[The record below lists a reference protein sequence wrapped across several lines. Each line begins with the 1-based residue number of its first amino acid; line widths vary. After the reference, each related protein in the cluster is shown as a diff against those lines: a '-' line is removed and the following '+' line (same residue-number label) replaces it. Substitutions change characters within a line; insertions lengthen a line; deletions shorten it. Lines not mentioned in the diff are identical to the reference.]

1 LTNLTFLHLE
11 YNQLSGEIPSE
22 IGNLTNLIWLNFI
35 HNQLSGEIPS
45 SICNLDMNWSNPNNF
60 NIYENQLCPPYP
72 ECIEDYVGEQDTSEC
87 EEQLLCNEG
96 EVDLGWG
103 DCNELWSGHTDGC
116 MSSGCYSI
124 EQTTELIRTYT
135 IVGEI
140 PSEIGELVNLR
151 YIYIE
156 GCDISG
162 EIPLEIGNLVNLQS
176 FSIYDNEEF
185 FESSGLTGEIPDE
198 IGNLTNLEWLELSD
212 NQLTGGIPESLG
224 NLTNLDGLF
233 LSNNQLDGEIP
244 VWIGNLINLTYL
256 QLDGNQFMGQIPSTI
271 GNLINLYQLDLQ
283 NNQLSGEI
291 PIEICN
297 QGDGIPY
304 LNNNQLCPPYPE
316 CLSGS
321 GIGYQD
327 TSECEEP
334 SLCDEETEVELW
346 GECYSIENTTEIL
359 LPSSELTGEIPESI
373 GDLIN
378 LNSLVLYNNQLSGEI
393 PESIENLTNLM
404 WLNLYNNQLTGEIPE
419 SIGNLTNLT
428 SLDLG
433 FNQFSGE
440 IPESLGNLTNLNHLW
455 LYHNQLNGEIP
466 ITICN
471 IDQNLE
477 HFYIYDNQLC
487 PPYPECL
494 TEEDIGEQDT
504 SECEPDPQIGDEC
517 VTEDGWIGFYDCEL
531 CCWDE
536 WIIENWLGDGWCDY
550 LGGCGFEGPLF
561 NCPELGYDCGDCTE
575 DWDGTD
581 PSGLCSD
588 DCLIPG
594 DVNNDSILNILDIVS
609 MITLILDGEYDECG
623 DVNSDG
629 DLNILDVITFVNI
642 ILSIP

>member
-1 LTNLTFLHLE
+1 MYPYRKLFGTT
-11 YNQLSGEIPSE
+11 
-22 IGNLTNLIWLNFI
+22 
-35 HNQLSGEIPS
+35 
-45 SICNLDMNWSNPNNF
+45 ICD
-60 NIYENQLCPPYP
+60 
-72 ECIEDYVGEQDTSEC
+72 
-87 EEQLLCNEG
+87 EG

-103 DCNELWSGHTDGC
+103 NCNELWSGHTDGC

-124 EQTTELIRTYT
+124 EQTTELLRTYT

-212 NQLTGGIPESLG
+212 NQLTGGFPESLG
-224 NLTNLDGLF
+224 NLMNLDGLF

-327 TSECEEP
+327 TSECF
-334 SLCDEETEVELW
+334 LCEDGYVELW
-346 GECYSIENTTEIL
+346 GECYT
-359 LPSSELTGEIPESI
+359 
-373 GDLIN
+373 
-378 LNSLVLYNNQLSGEI
+378 
-393 PESIENLTNLM
+393 
-404 WLNLYNNQLTGEIPE
+404 
-419 SIGNLTNLT
+419 
-428 SLDLG
+428 
-433 FNQFSGE
+433 
-440 IPESLGNLTNLNHLW
+440 
-455 LYHNQLNGEIP
+455 
-466 ITICN
+466 
-471 IDQNLE
+471 
-477 HFYIYDNQLC
+477 
-487 PPYPECL
+487 
-494 TEEDIGEQDT
+494 
-504 SECEPDPQIGDEC
+504 
-517 VTEDGWIGFYDCEL
+517 
-531 CCWDE
+531 
-536 WIIENWLGDGWCDY
+536 
-550 LGGCGFEGPLF
+550 
-561 NCPELGYDCGDCTE
+561 
-575 DWDGTD
+575 
-581 PSGLCSD
+581 
-588 DCLIPG
+588 
-594 DVNNDSILNILDIVS
+594 
-609 MITLILDGEYDECG
+609 
-623 DVNSDG
+623 
-629 DLNILDVITFVNI
+629 ITFTTSVSYTHLTLPTNREV
-642 ILSIP
+642 